1 MHVSSIQISN
11 IFRRTVCSLRGPLP
25 VQGHQPAASISNS
38 PQVATFVSQAKRRNA
53 SGSFRFSSSRKQL
66 AAGRCVSC
74 YQFDTWIG
82 SKRNICLLNSKT
94 QLGRLLKSV
103 RPSVPRRHTLFESIQ
118 RRSEAYI
125 ICARNMGCPCPF
137 RACLRQHNWHAH
149 RCTCFIQRKE
159 PLLTLKA
166 EVSNLQNRITFTVYI
181 APRSWR
187 WSGC

>member
-1 MHVSSIQISN
+1 MHVSSIQISKDVQ
-11 IFRRTVCSLRGPLP
+11 RTVCSLRGPLP
-25 VQGHQPAASISNS
+25 VQGHQPPAASISNS
-38 PQVATFVSQAKRRNA
+38 PQAATFVSQAKRRNA

-74 YQFDTWIG
+74 YQLHTWIG
-82 SKRNICLLNSKT
+82 SKRRETFVCSIQRRS
-94 QLGRLLKSV
+94 SV
-103 RPSVPRRHTLFESIQ
+103 VCSIPSVPRRHTLFESIQ

-159 PLLTLKA
+159 PLLTRRLKCQTCRT
-166 EVSNLQNRITFTVYI
+166 VSCLLFT
-181 APRSWR
+181 
-187 WSGC
+187 